1 MIRIVHGNVQDHVG
15 DCLFLDQIG
24 RLGQQGAQIRVR
36 RKSDEVANRRFP
48 ARESCPGCGSVVIGA
63 F

>member
-1 MIRIVHGNVQDHVG
+1 L
-15 DCLFLDQIG
+15 LFLDQIG

-36 RKSDEVANRRFP
+36 RKGDEVANRRFP